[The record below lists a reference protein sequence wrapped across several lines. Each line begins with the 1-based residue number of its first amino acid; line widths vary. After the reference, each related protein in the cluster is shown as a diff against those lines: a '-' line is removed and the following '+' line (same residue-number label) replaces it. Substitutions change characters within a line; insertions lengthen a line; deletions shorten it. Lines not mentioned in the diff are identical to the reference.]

1 MSEKQK
7 EILANICES
16 AKQLPADEQ
25 EKLAIYAEGF
35 AAGHA
40 AKCSSGNGS
49 DADNEAEA

>member
-7 EILANICES
+7 EILASICDS
-16 AKQLPADEQ
+16 AKQLPEDKQ

-40 AKCSSGNGS
+40 AKCNSGNGN
-49 DADNEAEA
+49 DADNGAEA